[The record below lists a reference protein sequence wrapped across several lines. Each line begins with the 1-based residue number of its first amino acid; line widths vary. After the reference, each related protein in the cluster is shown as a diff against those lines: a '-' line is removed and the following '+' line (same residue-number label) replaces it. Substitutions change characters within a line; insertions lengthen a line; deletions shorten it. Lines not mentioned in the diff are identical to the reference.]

1 MNTLFYALICI
12 DAILLVCMHIYNKDK
27 ENANKEKLLDECR
40 LKESNRAYEIRMRE
54 LDIQRY
60 KAEREYAISV
70 QKINKE
76 ITDEKNLELVKKTIR
91 ENEERENILS
101 KSYDVEKEALTNI
114 NSLIS
119 TNVEVRLRRKYFND
133 VLKPSETS
141 IDAYTCPT
149 VSEATA
155 EAELWAVQ
163 FVSTISPVF
172 KVVLS
177 KYYTTSAYNKLIKDM
192 YIIYYSSTVNTMRQQ
207 KLKIANKE
215 NTSSNG
221 VRVTMFRNNAL
232 TKQAI
237 DILTPKQ
244 TELINKLKIKSVKD
258 LQNSITIIQSQKSSP
273 YYGIS
278 EIDLTK
284 FN

>member
-12 DAILLVCMHIYNKDK
+12 DAVLLVCMHIYNKDK

-133 VLKPSETS
+133 ILKPSETS
-141 IDAYTCPT
+141 IDMYTCPT

-192 YIIYYSSTVNTMRQQ
+192 YIIYYSNTVNTMRQQ

-221 VRVTMFRNNAL
+221 VKVTMFRNNAL
-232 TKQAI
+232 TKQAA

-244 TELINKLKIKSVKD
+244 TELINKLKIKSMKD